1 MQILFATAQTLG
13 YLPNHCTHE
22 STAMTY
28 AVPNE
33 LLTQESS
40 VNEQGIKL
48 LGLLLTGSTGQ
59 HMASRN
65 GLA

>member
-1 MQILFATAQTLG
+1 MALQ
-13 YLPNHCTHE
+13 
-22 STAMTY
+22 
-28 AVPNE
+28 
-33 LLTQESS
+33 LLVGVVSP
-40 VNEQGIKL
+40 EQGIKL

>member
-1 MQILFATAQTLG
+1 MALIG
-13 YLPNHCTHE
+13 P
-22 STAMTY
+22 
-28 AVPNE
+28 
-33 LLTQESS
+33 
-40 VNEQGIKL
+40 EQGIKL